1 MSVKPTDFAYHLSR
15 YLGQHLTGRR
25 GVSPNTVQSY
35 RDTFTLL
42 LRFLE
47 AIDHIAPER
56 VTLDTLSPECIET
69 FLDWLETTRGCA
81 VATRNLRLA
90 AVHAFFRYLQ
100 VEDPTQLYH
109 CQLILAI
116 PRKRQPQSTIAYLP
130 LEGIQALLACPDRTT
145 RTGRRDLVLISLL
158 YDTGARVQELADLR
172 IEDVRLTAPATIQL
186 TGKGSKTRIVPLMT
200 PTSAL
205 LGQYIEE
212 ANFRGTQRSLRP
224 LFPGRSGNKL
234 TRAGIA
240 YLLNKYA
247 HQARDQHPE
256 WIPSVLSPH
265 VMRHS
270 KAMHLLQAG
279 VNLIYIRDLLGHVSV
294 TTTEVYARADSEMK
308 RQALEAAYPSA
319 ASVTMPIWQ
328 DNTELLIWLKSLCK

>member
-1 MSVKPTDFAYHLSR
+1 MSVKPTDFAYYLSR
-15 YLGQHLTGRR
+15 YLGQHLPGRR

-47 AIDHIAPER
+47 AADNVAPER
-56 VTLDTLSPECIET
+56 VTFDMLSSERIEA

-100 VEDPTQLYH
+100 GEAPAQLHH
-109 CQLILAI
+109 CQQILAL
-116 PRKRQPQSTIAYLP
+116 PHKRQPQPVISYLP
-130 LEGIQALLACPDRTT
+130 LEGIQAILSCPDRTT

-158 YDTGARVQELADLR
+158 YDTGARVQELADLQV
-172 IEDVRLTAPATIQL
+172 EDVRLTAPATIQL
-186 TGKGSKTRIVPLMT
+186 TGKGRKTRIVPLMT

-205 LGQYIEE
+205 LGQYIAEVDLC
-212 ANFRGTQRSLRP
+212 GTARSSRP
-224 LFPGRSGNKL
+224 LFPSRSGNKL

-240 YLLNKYA
+240 YLVDKYA
-247 HQARDQHPE
+247 DQARSQHPE
-256 WIPSVLSPH
+256 WIPQVLSPH
-265 VMRHS
+265 VMRHP

-279 VNLIYIRDLLGHVSV
+279 VNLVYIRDLLGHVSIR
-294 TTTEVYARADSEMK
+294 TTEVYARADSEMK
-308 RQALEAAYPSA
+308 RKALEAAYPSA
-319 ASVTMPIWQ
+319 ASATMPIWQ
-328 DNTELLIWLKSLCK
+328 ENTDLIIWLKSLGK